1 MIKIHGNGHFLYLN
15 QFDCVQT
22 TGYGGTVNENHD
34 ASKVEN
40 MKPVGSR
47 VLTIQFNAD
56 TAASMRWNF
65 KPQQYEIK
73 V

>member
-1 MIKIHGNGHFLYLN
+1 M
-15 QFDCVQT
+15 
-22 TGYGGTVNENHD
+22 NENHD

-40 MKPVGSR
+40 MKRVSSR

>member
-1 MIKIHGNGHFLYLN
+1 MS
-15 QFDCVQT
+15 
-22 TGYGGTVNENHD
+22 ENHD

-40 MKPVGSR
+40 MKRVGGR
-47 VLTIQFNAD
+47 VIKIQFNAD

-73 V
+73 VMKRQFHTAIGANVKFELFLFSISGRSG